1 MLYWKNAAIRAARTF
16 VQGFLGGLAGN
27 LMLSNESEIFYA
39 AVIGGLSAA
48 ISFLQNAI
56 EDAPNSW
63 GNNIPK
69 G

>member
-1 MLYWKNAAIRAARTF
+1 MVYWKNAAIRAARTF

-27 LMLSNESEIFYA
+27 LMLNNESEILYA
-39 AVIGGLSAA
+39 AFIGGLSAL
-48 ISFLQNAI
+48 ISFLQNVI
-56 EDAPNSW
+56 EDAPNSL